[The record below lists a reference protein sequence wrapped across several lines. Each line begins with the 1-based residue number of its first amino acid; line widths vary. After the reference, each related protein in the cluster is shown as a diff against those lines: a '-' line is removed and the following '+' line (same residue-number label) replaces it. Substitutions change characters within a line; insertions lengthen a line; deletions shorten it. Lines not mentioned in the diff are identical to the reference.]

1 MSRSLESFI
10 AWRYLFSKKGHN
22 AINVVSG
29 VSAVAIAVVTACMIC
44 VLSVMNG
51 FGVLVEQMFS
61 EFDPPL
67 LVTSSTSHTF
77 RTDNEPI
84 QSLFHTDAIG
94 VISKQVEHTALIRY
108 KDHQVPCR
116 VIGVDSLFT
125 HTAHIDSV
133 ITDGFYSVY
142 DGAFERAVLGRG
154 LAAQIGINAH
164 FTGALHLYA
173 PKRVGKINMLRPD
186 QSLVHEHAFIA
197 GTFAINQVD
206 YDDQLTLVSLPLSQ
220 RLFGFDEHTVT
231 ALRIQP
237 AVGHSI
243 EDTKQKIQSILGDG
257 YKVLDRYE
265 QQQDFFKILHI
276 EKLLTLLLLIFILLI
291 ASFNIIGSL
300 SMLILDKN
308 ESIHILSHLGA
319 NQSTIRRIFLCEG
332 WLISALGA
340 VVGIIIGVL
349 LCLGQQ
355 YFGWIKLGDGS
366 NYVIS
371 AYPVMVQASDVL
383 LVTAIVGA
391 LGLIAAWFPTHSI
404 KISSANKICMLL
416 VAAIAIT
423 SCTPHYSGDKKGGLP
438 SEYTIAYQEIHGAC
452 YDSIPYPVVSLDL
465 YSEGLELDQN
475 HRMQGT
481 GYNLYISDIFL
492 PLQED
497 TNTLRIL
504 PGTYHS
510 DTTALPFSFLP
521 GKDWEGTPS
530 GIYLLR
536 VDNSALQSIQVID
549 SGTIVVRDTSN
560 NLLDLQFTL
569 YYKNQYGYKATYTT
583 HFQGDLIP
591 WQK

>member
-1 MSRSLESFI
+1 MSRSLESHI

-22 AINVVSG
+22 AINIVSC
-29 VSAVAIAVVTACMIC
+29 VSAGAIAVVTACMIC

-51 FGVLVEQMFS
+51 FGSLVEQMFS

-67 LVTSSTSHTF
+67 LITATHSKPF
-77 RTDNEPI
+77 RTDSESI
-84 QSLFHTDAIG
+84 QSLYKDKAIG
-94 VISKQVEHTALIRY
+94 VVSKQIEHAALVRY
-108 KDHQVPCR
+108 KDHQLPCR
-116 VIGVDSLFT
+116 VMGVDSLFT
-125 HTAHIDSV
+125 CTANIDSI
-133 ITDGFYSVY
+133 ITDGFYSVF

-154 LAAQIGINAH
+154 LASQIGINAH

-173 PKRVGKINMLRPD
+173 PKRTGKINMLRPD
-186 QSLVHEHAFIA
+186 QSLVHEHTFIA

-206 YDDQLTLVSLPLSQ
+206 YDDQIMLVSLPLSQ

-237 AVGHSI
+237 AEGYSI
-243 EDTKQKIQSILGDG
+243 ETTKQHIRSILGDK
-257 YKVLDRYE
+257 YNVYDRYE
-265 QQQDFFKILHI
+265 QQKDFFKILHI
-276 EKLLTLLLLIFILLI
+276 EKLLTLILLVFILLI
-291 ASFNIIGSL
+291 ASFNIISSL
-300 SMLILDKN
+300 SMLILDKS
-308 ESIHILSHLGA
+308 EDIQILSHLGA
-319 NQSTIRRIFLCEG
+319 NQSMIRRIFLHEG
-332 WLISALGA
+332 WLISAIGA
-340 VVGIIIGVL
+340 IVGIIIGVL

-355 YFGWIKLGDGS
+355 YFGWIKLGEGS
-366 NYVIS
+366 DYVIS
-371 AYPVMVQASDVL
+371 AYPVMVQAADVL
-383 LVTAIVGA
+383 LVVAVVGI
-391 LGLIAAWFPTHSI
+391 LGFIAAWYPTRSITSHSI
-404 KISSANKICMLL
+404 NKTLIILLAAGSIC
-416 VAAIAIT
+416 
-423 SCTPHYSGDKKGGLP
+423 SCTPHYSGDNKGGLP
-438 SEYTIAYQEIHGAC
+438 TEYATAYQEIHGAC

-497 TNTLRIL
+497 TNTLRIH

-530 GIYLLR
+530 GMYLLYIE
-536 VDNSALQSIQVID
+536 NNALQSIQLLD

-560 NLLDLQFTL
+560 NLIDLQFTL